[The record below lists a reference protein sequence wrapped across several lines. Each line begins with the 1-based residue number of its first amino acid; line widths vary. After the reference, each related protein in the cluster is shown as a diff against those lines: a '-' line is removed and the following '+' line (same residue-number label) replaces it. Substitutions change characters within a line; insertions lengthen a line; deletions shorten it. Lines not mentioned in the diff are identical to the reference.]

1 MNPFEPTQ
9 QKVLHKVPIVFNEN
23 LKKSSFSSLPQGFL
37 YHNSQH
43 KQQQQAQTRNN
54 LLNQH
59 SHLLRQSL
67 KQTSDGED
75 ENLSVSDDYN
85 GSDQNSGDFS
95 LSGRRGSNPK
105 IPALRRSIDFG
116 QFKRSPEDSKIH
128 LSAKSHEMSRR
139 NSLLNQTS
147 LKTSFPKLAVEVESV
162 NSDTN
167 KNNINQED
175 PIILTCKSTNTFKS
189 LKLDS
194 KRSESQ
200 SLNAKRLLA
209 LASIRPSVTFHKQM
223 TAEEILILK
232 KYYEILKPKA
242 PVVQESAKDIELL
255 PTLTYDTTKISYM
268 NLQVLK
274 SFLETHKKAIEK
286 GEYIIEYDINNDGAP
301 SSFVLKAVET
311 ETVTKFPPETNDAF
325 FAFTIMNEVSDKSET
340 KLAEAN
346 LFRILNWNDTSA
358 LTEKVIIHFLL
369 IPDSHFRFRTYYFI
383 TFKITKKPSLQTKLV
398 VDSLQSSATVSL
410 TSTSSSSTSSTSNSS
425 VLSFDYIKSLSS
437 LVGTIVPSKLS
448 KQLKSQSID
457 IR

>member
-1 MNPFEPTQ
+1 MNPFEPTP

-23 LKKSSFSSLPQGFL
+23 LKKSSFSSIPHGFL
-37 YHNSQH
+37 YQNSQH
-43 KQQQQAQTRNN
+43 KQQQQVQARNN

-116 QFKRSPEDSKIH
+116 QFKRSSEDSKIH

-147 LKTSFPKLAVEVESV
+147 LKTSFPKITAEVESV

-167 KNNINQED
+167 NNINQED

-242 PVVQESAKDIELL
+242 PVVQESAKDIEPL

-301 SSFVLKAVET
+301 SGFVLKAVET

-358 LTEKVIIHFLL
+358 LTEKVRIHFLL
-369 IPDSHFRFRTYYFI
+369 IPKSHSRF
-383 TFKITKKPSLQTKLV
+383 K
-398 VDSLQSSATVSL
+398 
-410 TSTSSSSTSSTSNSS
+410 
-425 VLSFDYIKSLSS
+425 SFYLIISRSPRSPRCKASLSS
-437 LVGTIVPSKLS
+437 TPYSHRPLFRSHQALHLPLHRRPTPLY
-448 KQLKSQSID
+448 
-457 IR
+457 